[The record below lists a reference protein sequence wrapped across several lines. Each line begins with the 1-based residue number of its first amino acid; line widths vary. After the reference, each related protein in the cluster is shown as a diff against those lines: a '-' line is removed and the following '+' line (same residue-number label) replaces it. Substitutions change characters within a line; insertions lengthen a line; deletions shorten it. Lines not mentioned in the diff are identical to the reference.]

1 MLPRQ
6 NLTPGPK
13 TEEEPEMLTIY
24 KQERDKPTTNSKMI
38 ASALQTKEQ
47 AKFDKIIGE
56 IFEASQLRST
66 RTKDPASHFEKSITL
81 ADFDQKTVEEDALDL
96 EAKLLRFKREME
108 YEPSMNDSIRLSSLK
123 GFRGSPGQWRKGQ
136 NLLQTQTRAR
146 QGKGRHMFR
155 TMDEGFVK
163 RVVNMGRQRFGD
175 TISLAEEEEQK
186 TYQWRKERVKGYG
199 RVGVNEMQRSNRE
212 LRRKSGIKRRLFK
225 DWMKQKKMMMKT
237 LDKLD
242 PNNITVLVK
251 ENEERRGRKA
261 RGRGKRGK
269 LAGSQKGLLK
279 RAHKDR
285 KQKREF
291 EGKTGLPR
299 KIEVESRF
307 TDLKLDNGGSVEWK
321 GQKLFPEIDPALLG
335 SIDQAVL
342 ENIRSRGKKGLM
354 MSFDKDLN
362 LEADKSRHYFYYY
375 ILLLLNCDY
384 YILICL

>member
-1 MLPRQ
+1 
-6 NLTPGPK
+6 
-13 TEEEPEMLTIY
+13 
-24 KQERDKPTTNSKMI
+24 
-38 ASALQTKEQ
+38 
-47 AKFDKIIGE
+47 
-56 IFEASQLRST
+56 
-66 RTKDPASHFEKSITL
+66 
-81 ADFDQKTVEEDALDL
+81 
-96 EAKLLRFKREME
+96 
-108 YEPSMNDSIRLSSLK
+108 
-123 GFRGSPGQWRKGQ
+123 
-136 NLLQTQTRAR
+136 
-146 QGKGRHMFR
+146 MFR

-175 TISLAEEEEQK
+175 TISLAEEEEEQK

-251 ENEERRGRKA
+251 ENEDKRKRKA

-269 LAGSQKGLLK
+269 LAGSQKGLVK
-279 RAHKDR
+279 REQKEGR
-285 KQKREF
+285 QKREM
-291 EGKTGLPR
+291 ESGVPQRT
-299 KIEVESRF
+299 EVESRF
-307 TDLKLDNGGSVEWK
+307 TNVKLENGGSVEWN

-342 ENIRSRGKKGLM
+342 ENIRSRGKKGFM

-362 LEADKSRHYFYYY
+362 LEADKSRHH
-375 ILLLLNCDY
+375 I
-384 YILICL
+384 